1 MENSEIVFEEETKI
15 LEAENQLE
23 EISNKEERSITLEN
37 NLSVETVE
45 QEINLKADSEKG
57 LVEKLDNSQLP
68 LTTSGILSCF
78 LFCFKIWFD
87 MKMHTQ
93 LKNY

>member
-23 EISNKEERSITLEN
+23 EISNKEETLEN

-57 LVEKLDNSQLP
+57 LVEKLENSQLP

-78 LFCFKIWFD
+78 LFCFIIWFD